1 MNPFETGQIYNG
13 HRLQHCDAHDRIT
26 CVKEFDLAKCRAAL
40 ALPDLQKT
48 VRVAVERRLRALQ
61 RDLDQKL
68 CAVKIGPERGR

>member
-1 MNPFETGQIYNG
+1 MSPFETGQIYG
-13 HRLQHCDAHDRIT
+13 RTRLQYLDAHDRIT

-61 RDLDQKL
+61 RDLNTCPRIPL
-68 CAVKIGPERGR
+68 PSPA